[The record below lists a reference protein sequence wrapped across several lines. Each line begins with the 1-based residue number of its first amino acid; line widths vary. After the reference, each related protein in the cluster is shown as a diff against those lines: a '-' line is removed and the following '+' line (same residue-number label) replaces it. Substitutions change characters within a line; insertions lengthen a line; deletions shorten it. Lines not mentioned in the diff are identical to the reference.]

1 MIVKT
6 TNNLNNDNVSFSKNE
21 KSMNF
26 HEKLLLPKISNEYLL
41 SQNNMNILNKIKDIN
56 NFKKKKVFLT
66 STKEEEKTKK
76 NNFVLNNTINHEN
89 RIIHK
94 ILSDKIII
102 NNKNSEKENKT
113 KLFQRNIIL
122 KKYMNEALLYRKS
135 IFQKN
140 KIQVGRIFKIS
151 GSI

>member
-6 TNNLNNDNVSFSKNE
+6 INNSNK
-21 KSMNF
+21 KI
-26 HEKLLLPKISNEYLL
+26 LLPKISNEYLP
-41 SQNNMNILNKIKDIN
+41 SQNNMNLLNKIKDNN
-56 NFKKKKVFLT
+56 NFKKKQKLISQVFLT
-66 STKEEEKTKK
+66 STKEEEKEKY
-76 NNFVLNNTINHEN
+76 NFVLNNTINHEN
-89 RIIHK
+89 KIIHK

-122 KKYMNEALLYRKS
+122 IKYMNEALLYRKS

-140 KIQVGRIFKIS
+140 KIQVARIFKMS
-151 GSI
+151 GSYNKNKIN